1 MMMVNTT
8 RIHTHVRARSHT
20 LRFDATV
27 ADART
32 FVVAGSVRRICV
44 AACLADERHAVEVIS
59 PEVLLG
65 DDLGNELEAHLL
77 QCRVLAHDGHRNR
90 IRDVVVELELDAGG
104 RRAHKV
110 APVLCGMADGWARR
124 FKVRKW

>member
-8 RIHTHVRARSHT
+8 RTNTHTHTRTHAHT
-20 LRFDATV
+20 VSGFAG
-27 ADART
+27 ART

-110 APVLCGMADGWARR
+110 APVLWLHGWDG
-124 FKVRKW
+124 